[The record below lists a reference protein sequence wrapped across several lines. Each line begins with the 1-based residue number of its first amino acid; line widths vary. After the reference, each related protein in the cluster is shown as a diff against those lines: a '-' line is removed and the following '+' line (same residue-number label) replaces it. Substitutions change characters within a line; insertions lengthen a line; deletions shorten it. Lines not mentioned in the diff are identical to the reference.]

1 MPINLSIKSDS
12 ETKRKIG
19 IAKGFNTERT
29 AKKNNYS
36 SSGSEYLPITRTS
49 QFAGSGAN
57 VAISQPM
64 FFSPM
69 FTPQAWQIA
78 SRRKE
83 IYQWARFFYENE
95 PKVAAGV
102 DFYSQFPMNGFTL
115 ECRDKKILSYFEE
128 VAKDLK
134 LLQWMKLI
142 SHEYYLLG
150 DVFPF
155 LTIDCPHCGGLGSKS
170 NGKPCNHPDGK
181 FKSITVLNPDY
192 IDVEDSPFPSQR
204 KIFLVPNEE
213 LKKTVLTREPKHV
226 YDRLPEFFKRAVA
239 AGQYI
244 ELSPRSVSHIKHSE
258 CPYGKFGT
266 SLLRRLFHPLAYKTK
281 LMTANWIVA
290 ERLVLPVRV
299 IKLGTPER
307 PAGPDDIADIQQ
319 QIVAVAN
326 DPNLTIVTHHAF
338 EYEWYGAC
346 HSIDTEILT
355 QDGFK
360 KFFDLTKDDLV
371 ASYDE
376 NLETISFDNYL
387 EYHEYDFK
395 GKMIRFKH
403 RSTDICVTPNH
414 KMLIERNG
422 QKITVEARHVQH
434 NDKFISTAKW
444 LGKVPEILPY
454 KDSPLGFLELEDY
467 LKFVG
472 YYISEGGCK
481 YENSRNLSDDCKL
494 QACGITQKIT
504 SPYYSDI
511 YNICHTVK
519 SDVTISIDDRSNAPI
534 HTFMFNSEIARY
546 LAESF
551 GSNSGNK
558 FIPKWIKNLPIKYLS
573 IIYNSMMNG
582 DGNRREKR
590 FRYNTVSKLLSDDFV
605 EILLKLGYFS
615 KTHKELAINDNCK
628 DIYRINFSE
637 NRKLKKFTIRQRNIF
652 HVDYD
657 DKVYCVTSST
667 GYIVTRRNGTIAIH
681 GNSGK
686 IHNITAELELVGKE
700 ILDGLMLNQALLNG
714 EMPGYTSAQVGVETL
729 IKRLDTWR
737 ATLSDWIEEHIFRPT
752 AMMQGFIDEEK
763 TKELGKTY
771 YLYPTIKWNDMQL
784 RDKSS
789 KLQMLMQLHDKG
801 LISTEK
807 LLEEFDIDYDQ
818 ETIRLRKQNAMSSPG
833 GVAGAGGAAPGGAG
847 GGMPAMGGDMGM
859 GGGMPGM
866 DAGGGGMPG
875 MDAGGG
881 MGGPPMGGGGA
892 GGAPPMGAA
901 AGNSDKIYKRGKAP
915 KKKEEEPQMVAPS
928 FARLTRLEQKI
939 LGLIQDLQLPFK
951 VYGQFKKQISGN
963 SQPFVMDFAMPEIL
977 VDIEADGEIWHEQ
990 EGAKERDAQ
999 RDKKLA
1005 DYGWRVIRFTEK
1017 AINQTPEEVKKSIY
1031 ENVKQ
1036 AANERFSGR
1045 KQAQI
1050 ESNNIIKQAADST
1063 EIEIGSEDENNSIG
1077 VNDDSEVQF
1086 ENIEADSSRPQE
1098 D

>member
-19 IAKGFNTERT
+19 IAKGFNTERI

-244 ELSPRSVSHIKHSE
+244 ELSARSVSHIKHSE

-338 EYEWYGAC
+338 EYEWYGA
-346 HSIDTEILT
+346 
-355 QDGFK
+355 
-360 KFFDLTKDDLV
+360 
-371 ASYDE
+371 
-376 NLETISFDNYL
+376 
-387 EYHEYDFK
+387 
-395 GKMIRFKH
+395 
-403 RSTDICVTPNH
+403 
-414 KMLIERNG
+414 
-422 QKITVEARHVQH
+422 
-434 NDKFISTAKW
+434 
-444 LGKVPEILPY
+444 
-454 KDSPLGFLELEDY
+454 
-467 LKFVG
+467 
-472 YYISEGGCK
+472 
-481 YENSRNLSDDCKL
+481 
-494 QACGITQKIT
+494 
-504 SPYYSDI
+504 
-511 YNICHTVK
+511 
-519 SDVTISIDDRSNAPI
+519 
-534 HTFMFNSEIARY
+534 
-546 LAESF
+546 
-551 GSNSGNK
+551 
-558 FIPKWIKNLPIKYLS
+558 
-573 IIYNSMMNG
+573 
-582 DGNRREKR
+582 
-590 FRYNTVSKLLSDDFV
+590 
-605 EILLKLGYFS
+605 
-615 KTHKELAINDNCK
+615 
-628 DIYRINFSE
+628 
-637 NRKLKKFTIRQRNIF
+637 
-652 HVDYD
+652 
-657 DKVYCVTSST
+657 
-667 GYIVTRRNGTIAIH
+667 
-681 GNSGK
+681 SGK

-833 GVAGAGGAAPGGAG
+833 GVAGGGGAMPGGAG

-859 GGGMPGM
+859 GGGGMPGM

-881 MGGPPMGGGGA
+881 MGGPPMGGGA

-901 AGNSDKIYKRGKAP
+901 AGNSSKIYKKGKAP

-1063 EIEIGSEDENNSIG
+1063 EIEIGSEDENSSIG

-1086 ENIEADSSRPQE
+1086 ENIEADSSGSQE
-1098 D
+1098 N